1 MFKDRNTLFPI
12 VNKTLFD
19 LYETQLKAVWTPYEI
34 DFAKD
39 LKDLNKFSSEER
51 HLILQILAFFA
62 QSDSIVNENLAIRF
76 MKDINIPEAL
86 QFYSFQIGIE
96 AIHSHTYAKMIDTY
110 ISDTEEKNRLFNAV
124 KNFPMIA
131 KKANWMKKWISS
143 QESFAKRLL
152 AFAIVEGVFFSGS
165 FCTIYWLKD
174 RSKMPGLSMANDLIA
189 RDEGIHWIFAAAL
202 YKELQKMDGQGKSK
216 QFFMNSR
223 IEELEP
229 QELGKLM
236 QEVHYIK
243 KSMLNGEEFKSL
255 KEEDVKA
262 IIREAVEIE
271 KEFITE
277 SIPVQLLGINA
288 KLMGQYIE
296 FVADL
301 VVQEFG
307 FNKIFNAKQPFDF
320 MIKNDIRGK
329 VNFFE
334 GHATEYQKAVREDV
348 DFDKIGEDF

>member
-1 MFKDRNTLFPI
+1 MYKDRNSLFPI
-12 VNKTLFD
+12 VNKKLFD

-34 DFAKD
+34 DFTKD
-39 LKDLNKFSSEER
+39 LKDLKKFKEEEQ
-51 HLILQILAFFA
+51 HLILQVLAFFA

-110 ISDTEEKNRLFNAV
+110 ISDTEEKNKLFNAI

-143 QESFAKRLL
+143 QETFAKRLL
-152 AFAIVEGVFFSGS
+152 AFAVVEGVFFSGS

-174 RSKMPGLSMANDLIA
+174 RGKMPGLSMANDFIA
-189 RDEGIHWIFAAAL
+189 RDEGIHWIFAASL
-202 YKELQKMDGQGKSK
+202 YKELQRMDGQAKSK
-216 QFFMNSR
+216 QFYINSR
-223 IEELEP
+223 IEELGSE
-229 QELGKLM
+229 ELGKLM
-236 QEVHYIK
+236 HEIHYLK
-243 KSMLNGEEFKSL
+243 KSMINGEEFKSL
-255 KEEDVKA
+255 KEEDVRA
-262 IIREAVEIE
+262 IIKEAVEIE

-288 KLMGQYIE
+288 KLMAEYIE
-296 FVADL
+296 FVADM
-301 VVQEFG
+301 VAQEFG
-307 FNKIFNAKQPFDF
+307 FKAIFNAKQPFDF
-320 MIKNDIRGK
+320 MIKNDVRGK

-334 GHATEYQKAVREDV
+334 GHATEYQKSVREEV
-348 DFDKIGEDF
+348 NFDKISEDF